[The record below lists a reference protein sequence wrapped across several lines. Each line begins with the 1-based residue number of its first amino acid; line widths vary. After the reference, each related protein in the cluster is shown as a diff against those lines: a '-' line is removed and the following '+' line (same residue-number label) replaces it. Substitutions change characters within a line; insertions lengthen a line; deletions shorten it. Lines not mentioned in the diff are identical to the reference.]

1 MPANPEVLF
10 QFHDTITEV
19 INKWRLEPNKG
30 QVYLVYGLNPMP
42 WAELRCQVYRIAIPI
57 PARPTPYGS
66 WRDWMSGYL
75 EDQVALVAEETKEN
89 ILVMTNKGKLV
100 PLTRKDPEEFEQC

>member
-1 MPANPEVLF
+1 
-10 QFHDTITEV
+10 
-19 INKWRLEPNKG
+19 
-30 QVYLVYGLNPMP
+30 
-42 WAELRCQVYRIAIPI
+42 
-57 PARPTPYGS
+57 
-66 WRDWMSGYL
+66 MSGYL